1 MMREIFQII
10 IFFLVRG
17 VIVPT
22 FEDFSYF
29 FLLDVIGVS
38 KLLFSVIM
46 LVGSIC
52 GLIGTFIYKAYGR
65 AADTRTL
72 IIYGTLSVVVGAFL
86 NYVLVR
92 RWNIEMG
99 ISDYVFIFFTD
110 SVVVITQ
117 TVLFQIPLMALF
129 AKITP
134 KRIEGTTYATLTG
147 TFNLSF
153 SVISPAMGTAIN
165 HRFVGVTAEDLSDY
179 QTLVLINL
187 VGCILSFVLVFLIPS
202 KEQIREFREL
212 REQEYLDTKQNRR
225 ERRKEKARARGLL
238 NEDEEELLSQ
248 NPE

>member
-1 MMREIFQII
+1 MREIFQII
-10 IFFLVRG
+10 LFFLIRG
-17 VIVPT
+17 VLVPS

-29 FLLDVIGVS
+29 FLLDVVGVS

-46 LVGSIC
+46 LVGSIF

-72 IIYGTLSVVVGAFL
+72 IIYGTLSVCIGSFL

-92 RWNIEMG
+92 RWNLEIG

-117 TVLFQIPLMALF
+117 TVLFSIPLMALF

-153 SVISPAMGTAIN
+153 GVISPAMGTAIN
-165 HRFVGVTAEDLSDY
+165 HRFVGVTAEDVSDY
-179 QTLVLINL
+179 KTLVLINL
-187 VGCILSFVLVFLIPS
+187 CGSILSFVLVFLIPS
-202 KEQIREFREL
+202 KDQIREFREL
-212 REQEYLDTKQNRR
+212 REQEYLEIK
-225 ERRKEKARARGLL
+225 
-238 NEDEEELLSQ
+238 
-248 NPE
+248 

>member
-1 MMREIFQII
+1 MREIFQII
-10 IFFLVRG
+10 LFFLIRG
-17 VIVPT
+17 VLVPS

-29 FLLDVIGVS
+29 FLLDVVGVS

-46 LVGSIC
+46 LVGSIF

-72 IIYGTLSVVVGAFL
+72 IIYGTISVCIGSLL

-92 RWNIEMG
+92 RWNLEIG

-117 TVLFQIPLMALF
+117 TVLFSIPLMALF

-153 SVISPAMGTAIN
+153 GVISPAMGTAIN
-165 HRFVGVTAEDLSDY
+165 HRFVGVTAEDLSEY
-179 QTLVLINL
+179 KTLVLINL
-187 VGCILSFVLVFLIPS
+187 CGSILSFVLVFLIPS
-202 KEQIREFREL
+202 KDQIREFREM
-212 REQEYLDTKQNRR
+212 REQEYLEIK
-225 ERRKEKARARGLL
+225 
-238 NEDEEELLSQ
+238 
-248 NPE
+248 